1 MRSLAGR
8 REEGDIVTQ
17 MDTRV
22 SEASMK
28 DPVLYAEGGD
38 GCWIKRESE
47 RERARE
53 ILNQIKSKIFS
64 HRSPLV
70 SFLPRIKTPRS
81 KWKHFFILGE
91 VEGVRSTD
99 YRGIDGTMG

>member
-1 MRSLAGR
+1 MRSLAGG
-8 REEGDIVTQ
+8 REEGEIVAQ

-53 ILNQIKSKIFS
+53 RFSPPKQRTKKIQNFLSPIPTCLFS
-64 HRSPLV
+64 S
-70 SFLPRIKTPRS
+70 SN
-81 KWKHFFILGE
+81 
-91 VEGVRSTD
+91 
-99 YRGIDGTMG
+99 